1 MLYQLC
7 CYKDRD
13 PASSGFLITP
23 AIYWREL
30 YLKKTLAMHG
40 TISASLHA
48 GICIVREA
56 PSQMDLLVRAFPGS
70 PCWLMARGGLWQ
82 LHPKPCSCGGDTGR
96 APPVLLPHDAMA
108 ARCLPPQHCPQEH
121 PCTRLG
127 LDPGGC
133 SSCPQPP
140 RHRGMFSS
148 IIHHPCM
155 LNTCTQSPAVLI
167 LPERDSG
174 TKAEAP

>member
-70 PCWLMARGGLWQ
+70 PCWLMARGGSGSCTPNPALVEGTQGEPHQCCCHMMPWQ
-82 LHPKPCSCGGDTGR
+82 HAASHHSTALRSIPAPGWGWILVAAAAAHSPLGTGE
-96 APPVLLPHDAMA
+96 
-108 ARCLPPQHCPQEH
+108 C
-121 PCTRLG
+121 
-127 LDPGGC
+127 
-133 SSCPQPP
+133 
-140 RHRGMFSS
+140 
-148 IIHHPCM
+148 
-155 LNTCTQSPAVLI
+155 SPASSTI
-167 LPERDSG
+167 P
-174 TKAEAP
+174 AC